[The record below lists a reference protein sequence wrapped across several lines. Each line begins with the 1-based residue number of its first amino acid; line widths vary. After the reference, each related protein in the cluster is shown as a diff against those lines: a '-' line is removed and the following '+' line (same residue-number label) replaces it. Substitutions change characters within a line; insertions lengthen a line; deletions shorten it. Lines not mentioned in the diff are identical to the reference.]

1 MGFISSAL
9 GFSLFAA
16 LAAILI
22 PWGNHVIRIGG
33 LFLTPNPTVLAE
45 GQGPIYIEDT
55 VHCEDVHHYRPA
67 NLLFTACEDSKSTRF
82 DWFPPLAHLTPV
94 PEARGSIHVVD
105 PKTMK
110 SSRLEFENFDGPF
123 VTHGIDVI
131 ADPKQADA
139 VYIFAVNHLPNP
151 DHGLAAGA
159 DDIPQARSQ
168 IELFHHV
175 LESKTVQHVRSI
187 WHPLIETPND
197 VYADS
202 PNSVYVTNDH
212 FYRDGHMRLIEDLWP
227 SARWTTVIHV
237 QLTDLQAKDSAGLEA
252 SVAHSG
258 LWNNN
263 GLGHGRTEDE
273 IVISSAIGGELYVST
288 RHPNHTISI
297 KSTVPFDTVTDN
309 PSFFADPHRT
319 DTDDASGYV
328 VAGVTQG
335 LYLAKTAKDPDATES
350 SQVWYARPKGDGWE
364 KKLLFED
371 DGSRIRSASAAVL
384 VPLEPEQ
391 GQKKAWLFVTGFL
404 SEKMIAVK
412 VDL

>member
-1 MGFISSAL
+1 
-9 GFSLFAA
+9 
-16 LAAILI
+16 
-22 PWGNHVIRIGG
+22 
-33 LFLTPNPTVLAE
+33 
-45 GQGPIYIEDT
+45 
-55 VHCEDVHHYRPA
+55 
-67 NLLFTACEDSKSTRF
+67 
-82 DWFPPLAHLTPV
+82 
-94 PEARGSIHVVD
+94 
-105 PKTMK
+105 MK
-110 SSRLEFENFDGPF
+110 SSRLDFEDFEGPF

-131 ADPKQADA
+131 EDPKQADA

-151 DHGLAAGA
+151 EHWLEGA
-159 DDIPQARSQ
+159 EDIPKARSQ

-202 PNSVYVTNDH
+202 PNSVYITNDH
-212 FYRDGHMRLIEDLWP
+212 FYRAGLMRLVEDLWP
-227 SARWTTVIHV
+227 SAKWSTIIHV
-237 QLTDLQAKDSAGLEA
+237 QLTDLNAKDSAGLEA

-263 GLGHGRTEDE
+263 GLGHGRTDDE
-273 IVISSAIGGELYVST
+273 IVISSAMGGELYVSE
-288 RHPNHTISI
+288 RHANNTISI
-297 KSTVPFDTVTDN
+297 KSTIPFDTVTDN
-309 PSFFADPHRT
+309 PSFYADPYRT
-319 DTDDASGYV
+319 DADDASGYV

-335 LYLAKTAKDPDATES
+335 AYLPKTAKDPDATDP
-350 SQVWYARPKGDGWE
+350 SQVWYARPTADGWE

-384 VPLEPEQ
+384 VPIEPEN